1 MMTPAQAA
9 IELGIS
15 GRQLR
20 DLTADGAIPYIDVGR
35 GKREARRYEPSDIE
49 AFKAERRRI
58 AGPPV
63 SRLGQRHTA
72 KPPAH
77 RVYDIQEILAKRQSE
92 RLKQSSEKRAARK
105 AKADSSKTGQVS
117 SRRVE
122 RPMRAGA

>member
-1 MMTPAQAA
+1 MAIGAGAHMALMTPAQAA

-49 AFKAERRRI
+49 TFKQERRRI
-58 AGPPV
+58 AGPPA
-63 SRLGQRHTA
+63 SALGRRRTA

-77 RVYDIQEILAKRQSE
+77 KVYDIQEILAKRQSE
-92 RLKQSSEKRAARK
+92 KRVARK
-105 AKADSSKTGQVS
+105 AKAESGK
-117 SRRVE
+117 RRE
-122 RPMRAGA
+122 RRPTETDGI